1 MSNGMVVA
9 GANPAALFP
18 GFTLSQRALQAMQAR
33 GPQPSELA
41 GGITGG
47 FGVISYK
54 GKVWRIKHGGEE
66 VALRARDPQ
75 TGVETAQSY
84 IEVVIIKA
92 TTHLTKTYYETTYV
106 EGSNAAPDCASSDGV
121 KPDLASPKR
130 QSDLCATCKWNQYGS
145 RVSANGTGRGKA
157 CQDTKRLAVV
167 PYPDLENEGNGGPML
182 LRIPPASLANLAKFA
197 GLMERNGYP
206 FYGVSVYLY
215 FEGDEAYPQIAFK
228 PARPLS
234 DAEFAVIEAYRTDD
248 RVARILNS
256 SDTAFDAPAVAAP
269 PEPLFGT
276 PPAVAQL
283 QAPAPQA
290 APPAPVPQAAPAP
303 VPQAAPPAPVHVPA
317 NTIPQAAPPAPV
329 PPAPVPMQPMAEQ
342 QFAAHPQPAAPQAHQ
357 PAPPPAAVPAPA
369 APPMAAQEAPG
380 ASQAAPAPAQSID
393 DYLDAL
399 GGM

>member
-290 APPAPVPQAAPAP
+290 APPAPVP
-303 VPQAAPPAPVHVPA
+303 
-317 NTIPQAAPPAPV
+317 
-329 PPAPVPMQPMAEQ
+329 PAPVPMQPMAEQ

>member
-18 GFTLSQRALQAMQAR
+18 GFTLSQRALQAMQQR
-33 GPQPSELA
+33 GPQPSELG

-54 GKVWRIKHGGEE
+54 GKVWRIKFGGEE
-66 VALRARDPQ
+66 VALRTRDPN

-84 IEVVIIKA
+84 IEVVIIKS
-92 TTHLTKTYYETTYV
+92 TTHLTKTWYETQYV

-130 QSDLCATCKWNQYGS
+130 QNDLCATCKWNQYGS
-145 RVSANGTGRGKA
+145 RVNANGTGRGKA

-234 DAEFAVIEAYRTDD
+234 DAEFAVIEAYRNDD
-248 RVARILNS
+248 RVARVLNS
-256 SDTAFDAPAVAAP
+256 ADTTFEAPAAP
-269 PEPLFGT
+269 PPVEPLFGA
-276 PPAVAQL
+276 PPAAAQL
-283 QAPAPQA
+283 PAPQA
-290 APPAPVPQAAPAP
+290 APVAPQPAPQAVPPAP
-303 VPQAAPPAPVHVPA
+303 VPQAAPPAPV
-317 NTIPQAAPPAPV
+317 PQAPAPQAPV
-329 PPAPVPMQPMAEQ
+329 PPAPMQPLETQ
-342 QFAAHPQPAAPQAHQ
+342 QFAQHPQQAAPQAHQ
-357 PAPPPAAVPAPA
+357 PAPPPAAAPAPA
-369 APPMAAQEAPG
+369 PQPMAAQEAPG
-380 ASQAAPAPAQSID
+380 AAQAAPAPEQSID